1 MQASQW
7 ELGLYAFIQ
16 LCKHSKKNQLS
27 ETKQGLYIPD
37 SESRRNLLYQTTLLK
52 GEVAWVQLNGYHAD
66 KVLGGYAQNEVGKTN
81 GRSPWGRGLRNQINE
96 V

>member
-16 LCKHSKKNQLS
+16 LRKHSKKNQLS

-52 GEVAWVQLNGYHAD
+52 GEVAWVQLNGYH
-66 KVLGGYAQNEVGKTN
+66 T
-81 GRSPWGRGLRNQINE
+81 R
-96 V
+96 